1 MPRQLADTALARQR
15 AIVQII
21 RKHKVAN
28 QQVLQRHLKKAG
40 HTVTQATLSRDLD
53 AVGARKSGTGRAR
66 KYVIEK
72 PSTEAGATL
81 PPLGRLLLEVDHAGN
96 LVVAKTPPGGAQ
108 LLAAEVD
115 KRDLREI
122 VGTVAGDDSVLIV
135 TRTPALAKKFAK
147 DIIKLANQP
156 SRR

>member
-1 MPRQLADTALARQR
+1 
-15 AIVQII
+15 
-21 RKHKVAN
+21 
-28 QQVLQRHLKKAG
+28 
-40 HTVTQATLSRDLD
+40 
-53 AVGARKSGTGRAR
+53 
-66 KYVIEK
+66 
-72 PSTEAGATL
+72 
-81 PPLGRLLLEVDHAGN
+81 LLEVDHAGN